1 MNPIDPAEALQPWRY
16 LACWCRS
23 RELAG
28 VLAHEIAPSSEFKQ
42 ALKDGRLAVVVPEEI
57 VRWMQAQD

>member
-1 MNPIDPAEALQPWRY
+1 MNPIDPAEAPQLWLTLDLLVPIARWP
-16 LACWCRS
+16 ACWLTRS
-23 RELAG
+23 RP
-28 VLAHEIAPSSEFKQ
+28 HSEFEQ